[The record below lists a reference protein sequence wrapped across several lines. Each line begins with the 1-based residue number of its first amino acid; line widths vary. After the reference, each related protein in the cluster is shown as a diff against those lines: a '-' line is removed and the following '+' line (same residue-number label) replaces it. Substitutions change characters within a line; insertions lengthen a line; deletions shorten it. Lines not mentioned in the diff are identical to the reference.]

1 MRFRFLEYDVFF
13 FGTAISNVS
22 NNPLTRRLASGPIK
36 RSTHEIVGVE
46 GLKISLLGE
55 AVEIEPMLV
64 NRGKMLFIR
73 LHTDDRMIELDA
85 AIMLNNHSRPSA
97 YFVFLF

>member
-13 FGTAISNVS
+13 FGAAINNVS

-46 GLKISLLGE
+46 GLTISLVGE

-64 NRGKMLFIR
+64 KRGNILFIR
-73 LHTDDRMIELDA
+73 VHTDDRMIELDA
-85 AIMLNNHSRPSA
+85 AIMLNNRSCPSA
-97 YFVFLF
+97 FFFLF